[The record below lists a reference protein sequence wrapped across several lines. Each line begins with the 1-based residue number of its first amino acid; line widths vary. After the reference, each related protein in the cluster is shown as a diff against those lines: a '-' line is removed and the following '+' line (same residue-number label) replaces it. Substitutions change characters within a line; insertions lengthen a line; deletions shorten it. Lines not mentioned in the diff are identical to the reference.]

1 MLRGGA
7 AFLHNCLTD
16 CQRTDDLADG
26 VVSSRPKYF
35 PKWLSH
41 GRYYLLIFRERVT
54 QFSTLAL
61 TRVGRWCRLQSFRRE
76 WFSTP
81 LDTNVTFL
89 FSSFSNFFFPYRRT
103 VDPVR
108 ERESRHGDSDPSAD
122 QHLHPVHTE
131 PVEQLHP
138 APPHH
143 PHRVHLR
150 RQRFLGAAGKQTI
163 TASIYLWPGLAAFTN
178 CPSLE

>member
-89 FSSFSNFFFPYRRT
+89 FSSFSNFFFPIQANGWSSTRARISSRRFWSIRRSTPSSSAYGTCWAASPGTATSSTPGTPSPAT
-103 VDPVR
+103 V
-108 ERESRHGDSDPSAD
+108 
-122 QHLHPVHTE
+122 
-131 PVEQLHP
+131 
-138 APPHH
+138 
-143 PHRVHLR
+143 
-150 RQRFLGAAGKQTI
+150 
-163 TASIYLWPGLAAFTN
+163 PG
-178 CPSLE
+178 CCR